1 MSELFAEQGGP
12 GLGDLPARPAARPR
26 VCVRVRPTEGGAG
39 EEAGQPGDPGRPAA
53 APALRE
59 LAPVGATRG
68 SGLCAPFMG
77 GPAAVYP
84 APNLHSVKLWVKA
97 HIRLV
102 RTTIYMSRDA
112 CLKNAADGAQGSQLP
127 GILPALSRSFG
138 TGVPPA
144 ASCR

>member
-1 MSELFAEQGGP
+1 
-12 GLGDLPARPAARPR
+12 
-26 VCVRVRPTEGGAG
+26 
-39 EEAGQPGDPGRPAA
+39 
-53 APALRE
+53 
-59 LAPVGATRG
+59 
-68 SGLCAPFMG
+68 MG

-127 GILPALSRSFG
+127 GILPALSRPFG